1 MTIPFWCLLIVLI
14 IPYVLAGVAGYFKT
28 TQLGTLD
35 NNNPRQQ
42 SAALTGAGARAF
54 AAQQNAWEAMAVF
67 TAAVLVAH
75 FAGAD
80 AQMSANLAMA
90 FVAFRLLHAVA
101 YIADWA
107 TLRSLLFVGA
117 LASAI
122 WLFILAG

>member
-14 IPYVLAGVAGYFKT
+14 IPYLLAGVAGYFKT

>member
-54 AAQQNAWEAMAVF
+54 AAQQNAWEAMAIF

-80 AQMSANLAMA
+80 AQMSAYLAMA
-90 FVAFRLLHAVA
+90 FVAFRVLPAVA

-107 TLRSLLFVGA
+107 PPWSLLFVGA
-117 LASAI
+117 LVSAI
-122 WLFILAG
+122 WLFVRAG

>member
-42 SAALTGAGARAF
+42 SAALTGAGARVF

-75 FAGAD
+75 FAGAE

-90 FVAFRLLHAVA
+90 FVAFRILHAVA

>member
-14 IPYVLAGVAGYFKT
+14 IPYLLAGVAGYFKT

-42 SAALTGAGARAF
+42 LAALTGAGARAF

-107 TLRSLLFVGA
+107 MLRSLLFVGA